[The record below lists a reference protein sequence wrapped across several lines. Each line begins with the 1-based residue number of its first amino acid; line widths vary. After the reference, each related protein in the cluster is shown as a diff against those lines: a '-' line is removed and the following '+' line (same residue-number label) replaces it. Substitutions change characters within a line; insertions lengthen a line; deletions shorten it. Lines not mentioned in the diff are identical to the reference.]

1 MIHNMMIAAATTD
14 EVSRLCGGG
23 NVYVFAII
31 VLLVA
36 IVFAVLRIAMSV
48 SKLPTEQSLQNL
60 NDSVIA
66 EEVIRA
72 LAGTAGLLLTIPLTA
87 LFGTLMMSGR
97 SVQSGEG

>member
-14 EVSRLCGGG
+14 DVSRLCGGG

-66 EEVIRA
+66 ELQKNREGLAA
-72 LAGTAGLLLTIPLTA
+72 LAKE
-87 LFGTLMMSGR
+87 
-97 SVQSGEG
+97 VQELKNK